1 MEELYMSQ
9 PWRSESWWTSN
20 YNFKEMSPKLPSNIL
35 VHDATLRDGEQT
47 PGVILR
53 KEEKLQIAQMLD
65 EVGIHRIE
73 AGMPAVSAEDAAAI
87 RMIKE
92 RGLKAKIYAF
102 VRAAAKDI
110 ALSKEC
116 GVDGVVIE
124 VPIGKPKLEYQFK
137 WTAKDVLDRSVEAI
151 LEARRQNLEVV
162 YFPYDTTRADW
173 DDLEYL
179 LSNIMK
185 QAKPDSVGIVDTTGC
200 ATAGAI
206 KYLVTSVKDLTGLPI
221 EIHTHNDIGV
231 AVANELAAVEAGA
244 EVVHGCV
251 NGLGERAG
259 NAAIEEIVTALKVL
273 YGIDMGIDFSR
284 LKEMSDLVAKLTG
297 FPMSPNKP
305 IVGSGNFTRESG
317 IGIDM
322 LFEYPLAMFSLNP
335 EFVGQKAQVVVGK
348 KSGAASITTKADELG
363 VKVGDSEEVQKILQI
378 VKNKSIEMK
387 RILTDDEFKA
397 AIKQVQS
404 EK

>member
-1 MEELYMSQ
+1 MTQ
-9 PWRSESWWTSN
+9 PWRSDNWWTSN
-20 YNFKEMSPKLPSNIL
+20 YNFREVSDKIPKNVI

-73 AGMPAVSAEDAAAI
+73 AGMPAVSNEDAEAI
-87 RMIKE
+87 SMIKE

-102 VRAAAKDI
+102 VRAHPKDI

-137 WTAKDVLDRSVEAI
+137 WKAEEVLERSATAIEEAQ
-151 LEARRQNLEVV
+151 RQGLEVV

-173 DDLEYL
+173 DDLEL
-179 LSNIMK
+179 VLTGIMK
-185 QAKPDSVGIVDTTGC
+185 RTKPDSIGIVDTTGC
-200 ATAGAI
+200 ATTSAI
-206 KYLVTSVKDLTGLPI
+206 KYLVTNVKQLTGLPI
-221 EIHTHNDIGV
+221 EIHAHNDIGV

-273 YGIDMGIDFSR
+273 YGIDMGIDFSK
-284 LKEMSDLVAKLTG
+284 LKEMSELVEKLTN
-297 FPMSPNKP
+297 FKLSPNKP

-322 LFEYPLAMFSLNP
+322 LFQHPLAMFSLNP
-335 EFVGQKAQVVVGK
+335 EFVGQKAKVVVGK
-348 KSGAASITTKADELG
+348 KSGAASITTKAEELG
-363 VKVGDSEEVQKILQI
+363 IDVGDAEEIQEILQA
-378 VKNKSIEMK
+378 VKNKSIATK

-397 AIKQVQS
+397 TVQEIQS
-404 EK
+404 GK

>member
-1 MEELYMSQ
+1 MTQ
-9 PWRSESWWTSN
+9 PWRSDNWWTSN
-20 YNFKEMSPKLPSNIL
+20 YNFREVSDKIPKNVI

-73 AGMPAVSAEDAAAI
+73 AGMPAVSNEDAEAI

-102 VRAAAKDI
+102 VRAHPKDI

-137 WTAKDVLDRSVEAI
+137 WKAEEVLERSATAIEEAQ
-151 LEARRQNLEVV
+151 RQGLEVV

-173 DDLEYL
+173 DDLEL
-179 LSNIMK
+179 VLTGIMK
-185 QAKPDSVGIVDTTGC
+185 RTKPDSIGIVDTTGC
-200 ATAGAI
+200 ATTGAI
-206 KYLVTSVKDLTGLPI
+206 KYLVTNVKQLTGLPI

-273 YGIDMGIDFSR
+273 YGIDMGIDFSK
-284 LKEMSDLVAKLTG
+284 LKEMSDLVQKLTN
-297 FPMSPNKP
+297 FNLSPNKP
-305 IVGSGNFTRESG
+305 VVGSGNFTRESG

-322 LFEYPLAMFSLNP
+322 LFQHPLAMFSLNP
-335 EFVGQKAQVVVGK
+335 EFVGQKAKVVVGK
-348 KSGAASITTKADELG
+348 KSGAASITTKAEELG
-363 VKVGDSEEVQKILQI
+363 INVGDTEEVQEILQA
-378 VKNKSIEMK
+378 VKNKSIANK

-397 AIKQVQS
+397 TVQEVQS
-404 EK
+404 GK

>member
-1 MEELYMSQ
+1 MSQ
-9 PWRSESWWTSN
+9 PWRSEGWWTSN
-20 YNFKEMSPKLPSNIL
+20 YNFKEMSPKIPSNIL

-173 DDLEYL
+173 DDLEFL
-179 LSNIMK
+179 LGNIMK

-259 NAAIEEIVTALKVL
+259 NAAVEEIVTALKVL
-273 YGIDMGIDFSR
+273 YGIDMGIDFGR
-284 LKEMSDLVAKLTG
+284 LKEMSVLVEKLTG

-305 IVGSGNFTRESG
+305 VVGSGNFTRESG

-348 KSGAASITTKADELG
+348 KSGAASITTKAEELG
-363 VKVGDSEEVQKILQI
+363 VKVGDSEEVQKILHL

-397 AIKQVQS
+397 AVKQVQS